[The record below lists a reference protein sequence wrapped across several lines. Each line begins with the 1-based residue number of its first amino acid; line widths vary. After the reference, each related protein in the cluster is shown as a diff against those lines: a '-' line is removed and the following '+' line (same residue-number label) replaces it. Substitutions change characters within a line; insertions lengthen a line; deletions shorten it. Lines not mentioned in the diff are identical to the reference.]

1 MRIHR
6 LELSNVRGIEHL
18 VLDELPETGVVVI
31 HGENEAGKS
40 TIVEALD
47 VVLTP
52 KNTVADPSAF
62 VPCNRWARTWPR
74 KSRLNLA

>member
-6 LELSNVRGIEHL
+6 LELTNVRGIEHL

-47 VVLTP
+47 VVLTEKHSGRSKRIRSLQP
-52 KNTVADPSAF
+52 VG
-62 VPCNRWARTWPR
+62 RTLPR
-74 KSRLNLA
+74 KLRPS